1 MSPQAEV
8 QLVAAV
14 TAVACALPGAFLVL
28 RRLSMMSDA
37 ISHAILPGIVV
48 GFMLTESLASPL
60 LIAGAAATGVLTVVL
75 VERIEGTGL
84 VREDAAIGL
93 VFPVLFSIGVV
104 LLARYASDVHLDV
117 DAVLLGELAFVPFDR
132 LEWGGR
138 DLGPRALWVMGT
150 VLLLNA
156 AFLTAFYKELK
167 LSTFDAQLAATL
179 GFMPG
184 VLHYALMSLVSVTA
198 VSAFDAVGSILV
210 VALMVAPPATAYLLT
225 DRLDRMIVLSAGLGV
240 GHALVGYAGAA
251 ALDASIAGS
260 MATVAG
266 LFFGMALVAAP
277 ERGLLATWRR
287 QRQHTARFS
296 AKLLVAH
303 LAHPSTPPV
312 PLADAPSRLHDRFG
326 WTPKH
331 TRSVIS
337 DMRARGVLTVHNGR
351 LACTEAG
358 QQLADEAAQH
368 AA

>member
-132 LEWGGR
+132 LEWAGH

-156 AFLTAFYKELK
+156 AFLAAFYKELK

-225 DRLDRMIVLSAGLGV
+225 DRLNRMMFLSAGLGV
-240 GHALVGYAGAA
+240 AYALVGYAGAA

-266 LFFGMALVAAP
+266 LLFGIALVAAP
-277 ERGLLATWRR
+277 ERGLVASWHR
-287 QRQHTARFS
+287 QRQHAARFS
-296 AKLLVAH
+296 AQLLA
-303 LAHPSTPPV
+303 AYIANPDTPPV
-312 PLADAPSRLHDRFG
+312 PRPEAANRLHDRLG
-326 WTPKH
+326 WTPSH
-331 TRSVIS
+331 ARAVVS
-337 DMRARGVLTVHNGR
+337 DLQERGVLTVHNGH
-351 LACTEAG
+351 LVCTEAG
-358 QQLADEAAQH
+358 QRLADEAAQH

>member
-1 MSPQAEV
+1 MSPQVEV
-8 QLVAAV
+8 QLIAAV
-14 TAVACALPGAFLVL
+14 TAVACALPGTFLVL

-37 ISHAILPGIVV
+37 ISHAILPGIVI
-48 GFMLTESLASPL
+48 GFVLTESLASPF
-60 LIAGAAATGVLTVVL
+60 LIVGAAATGLLTVVL

-93 VFPVLFSIGVV
+93 VFPILFSLGVV

-117 DAVLLGELAFVPFDR
+117 DAVLLGELAFAPFDR
-132 LEWGGR
+132 LELGTT

-150 VLLLNA
+150 MLLLNI
-156 AFLTAFYKELK
+156 AFLGTFYKELK

-184 VLHYALMSLVSVTA
+184 VLHYALMGLVSATA

-225 DRLDRMIVLSAGLGV
+225 DRLDRMMLLSAGLGV
-240 GHALVGYAGAA
+240 TYALVGYAGAA

-266 LFFGMALVAAP
+266 LLFGVTLVAAP
-277 ERGLLATWRR
+277 KRGLVAAWRR
-287 QRQHTARFS
+287 QSHHTAHFS
-296 AKLLVAH
+296 AQLLAAY
-303 LAHPSTPPV
+303 LARPDTPPV
-312 PLADAPSRLHDRFG
+312 APEEAPARLQSRFG
-326 WTPKH
+326 WT
-331 TRSVIS
+331 RSHARSMVS
-337 DMRARGVLTVHNGR
+337 SMRGRGLLTVSSGR
-351 LACTEAG
+351 LVCTKAG
-358 QQLADEAAQH
+358 QHLADDAAQH